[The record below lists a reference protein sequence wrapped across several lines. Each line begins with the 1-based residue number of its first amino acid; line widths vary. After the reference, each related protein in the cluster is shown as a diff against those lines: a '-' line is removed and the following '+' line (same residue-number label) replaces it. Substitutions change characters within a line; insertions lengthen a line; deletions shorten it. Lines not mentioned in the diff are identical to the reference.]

1 MPQDPSRSRPAP
13 GIAASG
19 PARPTPR
26 TRGSHRYRLA
36 IDRAA
41 ALVLGGEPRLRWRLR
56 QVLVAAGVYA
66 LSLLAQW
73 NAVSEGLADGDA
85 ARWLAVFIF
94 FGVCGFYAVIRSGL
108 TLGLSDPALTL
119 PQMVFGVVAIA
130 FAYHI
135 NPHVRGILPMLVGLV
150 IMFGIYTLTPGRC
163 RELGWFAVAVFGVTM
178 AFGAWRDPRVFV
190 PLIELHHFIFV
201 AVVLLTMAYLAGQLS
216 QLRADWKR
224 QRSQLHDAMDRLA
237 AGQDAMAQAKAAAEA
252 ANRAKSDFLAT
263 ISHEIRTP
271 MNGVIGMAEQLAY
284 SRLDA
289 EQLQMANTIR
299 GSAQSLLGIIDDILD
314 FSKIEAGRLDLEVE
328 PLLLTPLVDGLC
340 DALAPWAAAKQVAL
354 RAFIAP
360 GTPEQ
365 VLGDAVRLRQV
376 LNNLVGNAIKF
387 SAGRADRAG
396 RVSLRVAAADGQ
408 LRFAIA
414 DNGIGMD
421 AATVAKLFTPFTQGE
436 SSTSRRFGGTGLG
449 LVICQRLV
457 AMMGG
462 RIDLVSEPGAG
473 SSFTVWLP
481 LRASAEQ
488 PAAEPLE
495 LAGLD
500 CIVVDDPDLPLEDLQ
515 SWLEQ
520 SGAGVH
526 RAADAAA
533 AAEAARGLR
542 PPVVVIRAAPPPG
555 TALPADLGAAG
566 LRHVLVAHG
575 QRPAASHVSPDVV
588 RVDLRRRQ
596 AFVRAVATAA
606 GRVTPPIDHD
616 RNDPVV
622 DDDRIPAPTPDQA
635 RALGRLILVAEDDEV
650 NRLVI
655 AGQLA
660 LLGYAAHI
668 AETGTAAL
676 LRWRE
681 GGYAILLTDLH
692 MPEMDGYALAEAIRR
707 EELARGRTRMPI
719 LALTANALR
728 GEAARAHRAGMDGYL
743 TKPLPLSVLK
753 DALARWLPP
762 AGPG

>member
-1 MPQDPSRSRPAP
+1 MPSMADS
-13 GIAASG
+13 ASADG
-19 PARPTPR
+19 GHAVPTPR
-26 TRGSHRYRLA
+26 TRASSRFRNA
-36 IDRAA
+36 IDTGV
-41 ALVLGGEPRLRWRLR
+41 ALVLGDEPRLRWRLR

-73 NAVSEGLADGDA
+73 NAVGEGLADGTA
-85 ARWLAVFIF
+85 ARWLAVAIFI
-94 FGVCGFYAVIRSGL
+94 GVCGCYAMIRTGL
-108 TLGLSDPALTL
+108 TLRFADPALTL
-119 PQMVFGVVAIA
+119 PQMVFAVVVIA

-135 NPHVRGILPMLVGLV
+135 NPQVRGILPMLVGLV
-150 IMFGIYTLTPGRC
+150 IMFGIYSLTPRRC
-163 RELGWFAVAVFGVTM
+163 RELGGFAVAVFGVTM
-178 AFGAWRDPRVFV
+178 GFGAWRNPRVFV
-190 PLIELHHFIFV
+190 PVIELHHFIFV

-224 QRSQLHDAMDRLA
+224 QRTQLRSAMDRLA
-237 AGQDAMAQAKAAAEA
+237 AGQHAMAQAKATAEA

-271 MNGVIGMAEQLAY
+271 MNGVIGMAEQLVY
-284 SRLDA
+284 SRLDH
-289 EQLQMANTIR
+289 EQMQMVNTIR

-340 DALAPWAAAKQVAL
+340 DALAPWAADKQVSL
-354 RAFIAP
+354 RVFISP
-360 GTPEQ
+360 GLPEQ
-365 VLGDAVRLRQV
+365 VLGDAVRLRQL

-396 RVSLRVAAADGQ
+396 RVSLRVTLDDGQ

-421 AATVAKLFTPFTQGE
+421 AATMAKLFTPFTQGE

-462 RIDLVSEPGAG
+462 RIELASEPGAG
-473 SSFTVWLP
+473 STFTVWLP
-481 LRASAEQ
+481 LRATAEQ
-488 PAAEPLE
+488 PAAAPLD

-500 CIVVDDPDLPLEDLQ
+500 CIVVDDPDLPTEDLR

-520 SGAGVH
+520 AGACTH
-526 RAADAAA
+526 RSTSPAAA
-533 AAEAARGLR
+533 AQAARGLR
-542 PPVVVIRAAPPPG
+542 PPTVVIRQAPPPG
-555 TALPADLGAAG
+555 GALPVDLGDADLRQVLIGHGRRLGAS
-566 LRHVLVAHG
+566 LVA
-575 QRPAASHVSPDVV
+575 AHVA
-588 RVDLRRRQ
+588 RLDLRRRQ
-596 AFVRAVATAA
+596 TFVQAVALVA
-606 GRVTPPIDHD
+606 GRATAQLD
-616 RNDPVV
+616 RDRDGPVLEGLRV
-622 DDDRIPAPTPDQA
+622 STPTPDEA
-635 RALGRLILVAEDDEV
+635 RAAGRLILVAEDDEV

-660 LLGYAAHI
+660 LLGYAAHV
-668 AETGTAAL
+668 APTGTDAL

-681 GGYAILLTDLH
+681 GGYAILLTDMH
-692 MPEMDGYALAEAIRR
+692 MPEMDGYALAEAIRQ
-707 EELARGRTRMPI
+707 EELAQRRTRIPI

-728 GEAARAHRAGMDGYL
+728 GESARAQRAGMDGYL

-753 DALARWLPP
+753 DALAQWLPP
-762 AGPG
+762 ACP